1 MAAKKQQRIKQ
12 YQREQAGVPNAAWRR
27 HLLSVLFVLCGLLL
41 LWRAVDK
48 QILESDFL
56 QSKGTERYVETV
68 EIEAHRGMITDRR
81 GDVVAMST
89 PVDTI
94 AANPRLLSASNE
106 KLMPL
111 AQALEMS
118 LAQLKEIISSSSS
131 TYYVRLKRKLQPS
144 EADYVL
150 AVAKANGL
158 KGLYKERSY
167 RRYYPMH
174 EVFSHVVGFTNY
186 EDKGQ
191 EGLERVFDQQLAGL
205 PGKKRVL
212 RDGRRQVVE
221 DIENI
226 QMAEDGKHLALSL
239 DARLQYIAY
248 RELKSA
254 VSKNSATSGSA
265 VVLDVRTGEVLA
277 MVNQPGY
284 NPNGNRSSKN
294 GRLRNRAVTDTF
306 EPGSTMKPFVV
317 LAALND
323 GEVDQDEIIDATSAY
338 YKVRGGTVKDDH
350 GPYGMIDLGTLL
362 AKSSNVGAAKLAMR
376 LDSEKYYEFLKRFGF
391 GEPVSFNFPAETSG
405 VLPHWS
411 GWAEIEKATISY
423 GYRLSTNTI
432 QLARAYAALANDGV
446 AIPLTLLKRGDKSFK
461 GHRVIDAS
469 SAIAVREMLTKVVEP
484 GGTATKAA
492 VSNYQVAGK
501 TGTSK
506 KVAPE
511 GGYSKDRY
519 VSLFAG
525 LAPADNPRLA
535 MVVMIDE
542 PKGKQYY
549 GGQVAGPVFS
559 KTMSEALRL
568 MNVKPDVEK
577 PDVRLASKGVR

>member
-27 HLLSVLFVLCGLLL
+27 HLLSAVFVLGGVLLV
-41 LWRAVDK
+41 WRAVDK
-48 QILESDFL
+48 QVLESDFL
-56 QSKGTERYVETV
+56 QSKGEERYIETV

-94 AANPRLLSASNE
+94 AANPHLLSASNE

-118 LAQLKEIISSSSS
+118 LAQLKKIISSSSS

-174 EVFSHVVGFTNY
+174 EVFSHVVGFTDY

-191 EGLERVFDQQLAGL
+191 EGLERVFDKQLAGL

-254 VSKNSATSGSA
+254 VSKNSAISGSA
-265 VVLDVRTGEVLA
+265 VVLDVKTGEVLA

-317 LAALND
+317 AAALD
-323 GEVDQDEIIDATSAY
+323 FDEVSIGELIDTAPGY
-338 YKVRGGTVKDDH
+338 FKVRGGVVKDHDVL
-350 GPYGMIDLGTLL
+350 GEIDLDTLL

-376 LDSEKYYEFLKRFGF
+376 LDSEKYYDFLKRLGF
-391 GEPVSFNFPAETSG
+391 GEPVAFDFPAETSG

-411 GWAEIEKATISY
+411 GWAEIEKATISF
-423 GYRLSTNTI
+423 GYHLSTNTM

-446 AIPLTLLKRGDKSFK
+446 AVPLTLLKRGDEKIE
-461 GHRVIDAS
+461 GRRVFETD
-469 SAIAVREMLTKVVEP
+469 SAKAVRQMLTKVVQP
-484 GGTATKAA
+484 GGTATQAA

-501 TGTSK
+501 TGTAK
-506 KVAPE
+506 KIAVE
-511 GGYSKDRY
+511 GGYADDRY
-519 VSLFAG
+519 VALFAG

-535 MVVMIDE
+535 MVVMVDE
-542 PKGKQYY
+542 PKGKHYY
-549 GGQVAGPVFS
+549 GGLVAGPVFS

-568 MNVKPDVEK
+568 MNVKPDAEK
-577 PDVRLASKGVR
+577 PDVRLASQGVR

>member
-27 HLLSVLFVLCGLLL
+27 HLLSAVFVLGGVLLV
-41 LWRAVDK
+41 WRAVDK
-48 QILESDFL
+48 QVLESDFL
-56 QSKGTERYVETV
+56 QSKGEERYIETV

-118 LAQLKEIISSSSS
+118 LAQLKKIISSSSS

-174 EVFSHVVGFTNY
+174 EVFSHVVGFTDY

-191 EGLERVFDQQLAGL
+191 EGLERVFDKQLAGL

-254 VSKNSATSGSA
+254 VSKNSAISGSA
-265 VVLDVRTGEVLA
+265 VVLDVKTGEVLA

-317 LAALND
+317 AAALD
-323 GEVDQDEIIDATSAY
+323 FDEVSIGELIDTAPGY
-338 YKVRGGTVKDDH
+338 FKVRGGVVKDHDVL
-350 GPYGMIDLGTLL
+350 GEIDLDTLL

-376 LDSEKYYEFLKRFGF
+376 LDSEKYYDFLQRLGF
-391 GEPVSFNFPAETSG
+391 GEPVSFDFPAETSG
-405 VLPHWS
+405 VLPHWT

-423 GYRLSTNTI
+423 GYRLSANTM

-446 AIPLTLLKRGDKSFK
+446 AVPLTLLKRGDEKIE
-461 GHRVIDAS
+461 GRRVFEAD
-469 SAIAVREMLTKVVEP
+469 SAKAVRQMLTKVVQP
-484 GGTATKAA
+484 GGTATQAA

-501 TGTSK
+501 TGTAK
-506 KVAPE
+506 KIAVE
-511 GGYSKDRY
+511 GGYADDRY
-519 VSLFAG
+519 VALFAG

-535 MVVMIDE
+535 MVVMVDE
-542 PKGKQYY
+542 PKGKHYY
-549 GGQVAGPVFS
+549 GGLVAGPVFS

-568 MNVKPDVEK
+568 MNVKPDAEK
-577 PDVRLASKGVR
+577 PDVRLASQGVR

>member
-27 HLLSVLFVLCGLLL
+27 HLLSAVFVLGGVLLV
-41 LWRAVDK
+41 WRAVDK
-48 QILESDFL
+48 QVLESDFL
-56 QSKGTERYVETV
+56 QSKGEERYIETV

-118 LAQLKEIISSSSS
+118 LAQLKKIISSSSS

-174 EVFSHVVGFTNY
+174 EVFSHVVGFTDY

-191 EGLERVFDQQLAGL
+191 EGLERVFDEQLAGL

-254 VSKNSATSGSA
+254 VSKNSAISGSA

-317 LAALND
+317 AAALD
-323 GEVDQDEIIDATSAY
+323 FDEVSIGELIDTAPGY
-338 YKVRGGTVKDDH
+338 FKVRGGVVKDHDVL
-350 GPYGMIDLGTLL
+350 GEIDLDTLL

-376 LDSEKYYEFLKRFGF
+376 LDSEKYYDFLQRLGF
-391 GEPVSFNFPAETSG
+391 GEPVAFDFPAETSG
-405 VLPHWS
+405 VLPHWT

-423 GYRLSTNTI
+423 GYRLSANTM

-446 AIPLTLLKRGDKSFK
+446 AVPLTLLKRGDEKIE
-461 GHRVIDAS
+461 GRRVFEAD
-469 SAIAVREMLTKVVEP
+469 SAKAVRQMLTKVVQP
-484 GGTATKAA
+484 GGTATQAA

-525 LAPADNPRLA
+525 LAPADSPRLA
-535 MVVMIDE
+535 MVVMVDE
-542 PKGKQYY
+542 PKGKHYY
-549 GGQVAGPVFS
+549 GGLVAGPVFS

-568 MNVKPDVEK
+568 MNVKPDAEK
-577 PDVRLASKGVR
+577 PDVRLASQGVR

>member
-27 HLLSVLFVLCGLLL
+27 HLLSTVFVLGGVLLV
-41 LWRAVDK
+41 WRAVDK
-48 QILESDFL
+48 QVLESDFL
-56 QSKGTERYVETV
+56 QSKGEERYIETV

-118 LAQLKEIISSSSS
+118 LAQLKKIISSSSS

-174 EVFSHVVGFTNY
+174 EVFSHVVGFTDY

-191 EGLERVFDQQLAGL
+191 EGLERVFDKQLAGL

-254 VSKNSATSGSA
+254 VSKNSAISGSA
-265 VVLDVRTGEVLA
+265 VVLDVKTGEVLA

-317 LAALND
+317 AAALD
-323 GEVDQDEIIDATSAY
+323 FDEVSIGELIDTAPGY
-338 YKVRGGTVKDDH
+338 FKVRGGVVKDHDVL
-350 GPYGMIDLGTLL
+350 GEIDLDTLL

-376 LDSEKYYEFLKRFGF
+376 LDSEKYYDFLKRLGF
-391 GEPVSFNFPAETSG
+391 GEPVAFDFPAETSG

-411 GWAEIEKATISY
+411 GWAEIEKATISF
-423 GYRLSTNTI
+423 GYHLSTNTM

-446 AIPLTLLKRGDKSFK
+446 AVPLTLLKRGDEKIE
-461 GHRVIDAS
+461 GRRVFETD
-469 SAIAVREMLTKVVEP
+469 SAKAVRQMLTKVVQP
-484 GGTATKAA
+484 GGTATQAA

-501 TGTSK
+501 TGTAK
-506 KVAPE
+506 KIAVE
-511 GGYSKDRY
+511 GGYADDRY
-519 VSLFAG
+519 VALFAG

-535 MVVMIDE
+535 MVVMVDE
-542 PKGKQYY
+542 PKGKHYY
-549 GGQVAGPVFS
+549 GGLVAGPVFS

-568 MNVKPDVEK
+568 MNVKPDAEK
-577 PDVRLASKGVR
+577 PDVRLASQGVR

>member
-27 HLLSVLFVLCGLLL
+27 HFVSGVFALGAAWLVVEAVNQQVLK
-41 LWRAVDK
+41 A
-48 QILESDFL
+48 DFL
-56 QSKGTERYVETV
+56 QSKGEERYIETV

-118 LAQLKEIISSSSS
+118 LAQLKKIISSSSS

-174 EVFSHVVGFTNY
+174 EVFSHVVGFTDY

-191 EGLERVFDQQLAGL
+191 EGLERVFDQQLSGL

-212 RDGRRQVVE
+212 RNGRRQVVE

-265 VVLDVRTGEVLA
+265 VVLDVKTGEVLV

-284 NPNGNRSSKN
+284 NPNGNRSSRN
-294 GRLRNRAVTDTF
+294 GRLRNRVVTDIY

-317 LAALND
+317 AAALD
-323 GEVDQDEIIDATSAY
+323 FDKTSIGELIDTAPGY
-338 YKVRGGTVKDDH
+338 FRVKGGVIKDPKDF
-350 GPYGMIDLGTLL
+350 GEIDLDTLL

-376 LDSEKYYEFLKRFGF
+376 LDSEKYFDFLKRLGF
-391 GEPVSFNFPAETSG
+391 GESVAFDFPAEALGS
-405 VLPHWS
+405 LPDWR
-411 GWAEIEKATISY
+411 GWAEIEKATISF
-423 GYRLSTNTI
+423 GYHLSVNTI
-432 QLARAYAALANDGV
+432 QLARAYATLANDGV
-446 AIPLTLLKRGDKSFK
+446 AVPLTLLKRGNEKIDGQRIF
-461 GHRVIDAS
+461 DAS
-469 SAIAVREMLTKVVEP
+469 SAKAVRQMLTKVVQP
-484 GGTATKAA
+484 GGTATQAA
-492 VSNYQVAGK
+492 ISNYQVAGK
-501 TGTSK
+501 TGTAK
-506 KVAPE
+506 KIAIE
-511 GGYSKDRY
+511 GGYADDRY
-519 VSLFAG
+519 VALFAG
-525 LAPADNPRLA
+525 FAPAENPRLA
-535 MVVMIDE
+535 MVVMVDE

-577 PDVRLASKGVR
+577 PDVRLASQGVR

>member
-27 HLLSVLFVLCGLLL
+27 HLLSAVFVLGGVLLV
-41 LWRAVDK
+41 WRAVDK
-48 QILESDFL
+48 QVLESDFL
-56 QSKGTERYVETV
+56 QSKGEERYIETV

-118 LAQLKEIISSSSS
+118 LAQLKKIISSSSS

-174 EVFSHVVGFTNY
+174 EVFSHVVGFTDY

-191 EGLERVFDQQLAGL
+191 EGLERVFDKQLAGL

-254 VSKNSATSGSA
+254 VSKNSAISGSA
-265 VVLDVRTGEVLA
+265 VVLDVKTGEVLA

-317 LAALND
+317 AAALD
-323 GEVDQDEIIDATSAY
+323 FDEVSIGELIDTAPGY
-338 YKVRGGTVKDDH
+338 FKVRGGVVKDHDVL
-350 GPYGMIDLGTLL
+350 GEIDLDTLL

-376 LDSEKYYEFLKRFGF
+376 LDSEKYYDFLQRLGF
-391 GEPVSFNFPAETSG
+391 GEPVAFDFPAETSG
-405 VLPHWS
+405 VLPHWT

-423 GYRLSTNTI
+423 GYRLSANTM

-446 AIPLTLLKRGDKSFK
+446 AVPLTLLKRGDEKIE
-461 GHRVIDAS
+461 GRRVFEAD
-469 SAIAVREMLTKVVEP
+469 SAKAVRQMLTKVVQP
-484 GGTATKAA
+484 GGTATQAA

-501 TGTSK
+501 TGTAK
-506 KVAPE
+506 KIAVE
-511 GGYSKDRY
+511 GGYADDRY
-519 VSLFAG
+519 VALFAG

-535 MVVMIDE
+535 MVVMVDE
-542 PKGKQYY
+542 PKGKHYY
-549 GGQVAGPVFS
+549 GGLVAGPVFS

-568 MNVKPDVEK
+568 MNVKPDAEK
-577 PDVRLASKGVR
+577 PDVRLASQGVR

>member
-27 HLLSVLFVLCGLLL
+27 HLLSAVFVLGGVLLV
-41 LWRAVDK
+41 WRAVDK
-48 QILESDFL
+48 QVLESDFL
-56 QSKGTERYVETV
+56 QSKGEERYIETV

-118 LAQLKEIISSSSS
+118 LAQLKKIISSSSS

-174 EVFSHVVGFTNY
+174 EVFSHVVGFTDY

-191 EGLERVFDQQLAGL
+191 EGLERVFDEQLAGL

-254 VSKNSATSGSA
+254 VSKNSAISGSA
-265 VVLDVRTGEVLA
+265 VVLDVKTGEVLA

-317 LAALND
+317 AAALD
-323 GEVDQDEIIDATSAY
+323 FDEVSIGELIDTAPGY
-338 YKVRGGTVKDDH
+338 FKVRGGVVKDHDVL
-350 GPYGMIDLGTLL
+350 GEIDLDTLL

-376 LDSEKYYEFLKRFGF
+376 LDSEKYYDFLKRLGF
-391 GEPVSFNFPAETSG
+391 GEPVAFDFPAETSG
-405 VLPHWS
+405 VLPHWT

-423 GYRLSTNTI
+423 GYRLSANTM

-446 AIPLTLLKRGDKSFK
+446 AVPLTLLKRGDEKIE
-461 GHRVIDAS
+461 GRRVFETD
-469 SAIAVREMLTKVVEP
+469 SAKAVRQMLTKVVQP
-484 GGTATKAA
+484 GGTATQAA

-501 TGTSK
+501 TGTAK
-506 KVAPE
+506 KIAVE
-511 GGYSKDRY
+511 GGYADDRY
-519 VSLFAG
+519 VALFAG

-535 MVVMIDE
+535 MVVMVDE
-542 PKGKQYY
+542 PKGKHYY
-549 GGQVAGPVFS
+549 GGLVAGPVFS

-568 MNVKPDVEK
+568 MNVKPDAEK
-577 PDVRLASKGVR
+577 PDVRLASQGVR

>member
-27 HLLSVLFVLCGLLL
+27 HLLSTVFVLGGVLLV
-41 LWRAVDK
+41 WRAVDK
-48 QILESDFL
+48 QVLESDFL
-56 QSKGTERYVETV
+56 QSKGEERYIETV

-118 LAQLKEIISSSSS
+118 LAQLKKIISSSSS

-174 EVFSHVVGFTNY
+174 EVFSHVVGFTDY

-191 EGLERVFDQQLAGL
+191 EGLERVFDEQLAGL

-254 VSKNSATSGSA
+254 VSKNSAISGSA
-265 VVLDVRTGEVLA
+265 VVLDVKTGEVLA

-317 LAALND
+317 AAALD
-323 GEVDQDEIIDATSAY
+323 FDEVSIGELIDTAPGY
-338 YKVRGGTVKDDH
+338 FKVRGGVVKDHDVL
-350 GPYGMIDLGTLL
+350 GEIDLDTLL

-376 LDSEKYYEFLKRFGF
+376 LDSEKYYDFLKRLGF
-391 GEPVSFNFPAETSG
+391 GEPVAFDFPAETSG

-411 GWAEIEKATISY
+411 GWAEIEKATISF
-423 GYRLSTNTI
+423 GYHLSTNTM

-446 AIPLTLLKRGDKSFK
+446 AVPLTLLKRGDEKIE
-461 GHRVIDAS
+461 GRRVFETD
-469 SAIAVREMLTKVVEP
+469 SAKAVRQMLTKVVQP
-484 GGTATKAA
+484 GGTATQAA

-501 TGTSK
+501 TGTAK
-506 KVAPE
+506 KIAVE
-511 GGYSKDRY
+511 GGYADDRY
-519 VSLFAG
+519 VALFAG

-535 MVVMIDE
+535 MVVMVDE
-542 PKGKQYY
+542 PKGKHYY
-549 GGQVAGPVFS
+549 GGLVAGPVFS

-568 MNVKPDVEK
+568 MNVKPDAEK
-577 PDVRLASKGVR
+577 PDVRLASQGVR

>member
-27 HLLSVLFVLCGLLL
+27 HLLSAVFVLGGVLLV
-41 LWRAVDK
+41 WRAVDK
-48 QILESDFL
+48 QVLESDFL
-56 QSKGTERYVETV
+56 QSKGEERYIETV

-118 LAQLKEIISSSSS
+118 LAQLKKIISSSSS

-174 EVFSHVVGFTNY
+174 EVFSHVVGFTDY

-191 EGLERVFDQQLAGL
+191 EGLERVFDEQLAGL

-254 VSKNSATSGSA
+254 VSKNSAISGSA
-265 VVLDVRTGEVLA
+265 VILDVRTGEVLA

-317 LAALND
+317 AAALD
-323 GEVDQDEIIDATSAY
+323 FDEVSIGELIDTAPGY
-338 YKVRGGTVKDDH
+338 FKVRGGVVKDHDVL
-350 GPYGMIDLGTLL
+350 GEIDLDTLL

-376 LDSEKYYEFLKRFGF
+376 LDSEKYYDFLRRLGF
-391 GEPVSFNFPAETSG
+391 GEPVAFDFPAETSG
-405 VLPHWS
+405 VLPHWT

-423 GYRLSTNTI
+423 GYRLSANTM

-446 AIPLTLLKRGDKSFK
+446 AVPLTLLKRGDEKIE
-461 GHRVIDAS
+461 GRRVFEAD
-469 SAIAVREMLTKVVEP
+469 SAKAVRQMLTKVVQP
-484 GGTATKAA
+484 GGTATQAA

-525 LAPADNPRLA
+525 LAPADSPRLA
-535 MVVMIDE
+535 MVVMVDE
-542 PKGKQYY
+542 PKGKHYY
-549 GGQVAGPVFS
+549 GGLVAGPVFS

-568 MNVKPDVEK
+568 MNVKPDAEK
-577 PDVRLASKGVR
+577 PDVRLASQGVR

>member
-27 HLLSVLFVLCGLLL
+27 HLLSAVFVLGGVLLV
-41 LWRAVDK
+41 WRAVDK
-48 QILESDFL
+48 QVLESDFL
-56 QSKGTERYVETV
+56 QSKGEERYIETV

-118 LAQLKEIISSSSS
+118 LAQLKKIISSSSS

-174 EVFSHVVGFTNY
+174 EVFSHVVGFTDY

-191 EGLERVFDQQLAGL
+191 EGLERVFDEQLAGL

-254 VSKNSATSGSA
+254 VSKNSAISGSA
-265 VVLDVRTGEVLA
+265 VILDVRTGEVLA

-317 LAALND
+317 AAALD
-323 GEVDQDEIIDATSAY
+323 FDEVSIGELIDTAPGY
-338 YKVRGGTVKDDH
+338 FKVRGGVVKDHDVL
-350 GPYGMIDLGTLL
+350 GEIDLDTLL

-376 LDSEKYYEFLKRFGF
+376 LDSEKYYDFLQRLGF
-391 GEPVSFNFPAETSG
+391 GEPVAFDFPAETSG
-405 VLPHWS
+405 VLPHWT

-423 GYRLSTNTI
+423 GYRLSANTM

-446 AIPLTLLKRGDKSFK
+446 AVPLTLLKRGDEKIE
-461 GHRVIDAS
+461 GRRVFEAD
-469 SAIAVREMLTKVVEP
+469 SAKAVRQMLTKVVQP
-484 GGTATKAA
+484 GGTATQAA

-535 MVVMIDE
+535 MVVMVDE
-542 PKGKQYY
+542 PKGKHYY
-549 GGQVAGPVFS
+549 GGLVAGPVFS

-568 MNVKPDVEK
+568 MNVKPDAEK
-577 PDVRLASKGVR
+577 PDVRLASQGVR

>member
-27 HLLSVLFVLCGLLL
+27 HLLSAVFVLGGVLLV
-41 LWRAVDK
+41 WRAVDK
-48 QILESDFL
+48 QVLESDFL
-56 QSKGTERYVETV
+56 QSKGEERYIETV

-118 LAQLKEIISSSSS
+118 LAQLKKIISSSSS

-174 EVFSHVVGFTNY
+174 EVFSHVVGFTDY

-191 EGLERVFDQQLAGL
+191 EGLERVFDEQLAGL

-254 VSKNSATSGSA
+254 VSKNSAISGSA
-265 VVLDVRTGEVLA
+265 VILDVRTGEVLA

-317 LAALND
+317 AAALD
-323 GEVDQDEIIDATSAY
+323 FDEVSIGELIDTAPGY
-338 YKVRGGTVKDDH
+338 FKVRGGVVKDHDVL
-350 GPYGMIDLGTLL
+350 GEIDLDTLL

-376 LDSEKYYEFLKRFGF
+376 LDSEKYYDFLQRLGF
-391 GEPVSFNFPAETSG
+391 GEPVAFDFPAETSG
-405 VLPHWS
+405 VLPHWT

-423 GYRLSTNTI
+423 GYRLSANTM

-446 AIPLTLLKRGDKSFK
+446 AVPLTLLKRGDEKIE
-461 GHRVIDAS
+461 GRRVFEAD
-469 SAIAVREMLTKVVEP
+469 SAKAVRQMLTKVVQP
-484 GGTATKAA
+484 GGTATQAA

-525 LAPADNPRLA
+525 LAPADSPRLA
-535 MVVMIDE
+535 MVVMVDE
-542 PKGKQYY
+542 PKGKHYY
-549 GGQVAGPVFS
+549 GGLVAGPVFS

-568 MNVKPDVEK
+568 MNVKPDAEK
-577 PDVRLASKGVR
+577 PDVRLASQGVR

>member
-27 HLLSVLFVLCGLLL
+27 HFVSGVFALGAAWLVVEAVNQQVLK
-41 LWRAVDK
+41 A
-48 QILESDFL
+48 DFL
-56 QSKGTERYVETV
+56 QSKGEERYIETV

-118 LAQLKEIISSSSS
+118 LAQLKKIISSSSS

-248 RELKSA
+248 RELKLA

-284 NPNGNRSSKN
+284 NPNGNR
-294 GRLRNRAVTDTF
+294 
-306 EPGSTMKPFVV
+306 
-317 LAALND
+317 
-323 GEVDQDEIIDATSAY
+323 
-338 YKVRGGTVKDDH
+338 
-350 GPYGMIDLGTLL
+350 
-362 AKSSNVGAAKLAMR
+362 
-376 LDSEKYYEFLKRFGF
+376 
-391 GEPVSFNFPAETSG
+391 
-405 VLPHWS
+405 
-411 GWAEIEKATISY
+411 
-423 GYRLSTNTI
+423 
-432 QLARAYAALANDGV
+432 
-446 AIPLTLLKRGDKSFK
+446 
-461 GHRVIDAS
+461 
-469 SAIAVREMLTKVVEP
+469 
-484 GGTATKAA
+484 
-492 VSNYQVAGK
+492 
-501 TGTSK
+501 
-506 KVAPE
+506 
-511 GGYSKDRY
+511 
-519 VSLFAG
+519 
-525 LAPADNPRLA
+525 
-535 MVVMIDE
+535 
-542 PKGKQYY
+542 
-549 GGQVAGPVFS
+549 
-559 KTMSEALRL
+559 
-568 MNVKPDVEK
+568 
-577 PDVRLASKGVR
+577 

>member
-12 YQREQAGVPNAAWRR
+12 YQREQAGAPNASWRR
-27 HLLSVLFVLCGLLL
+27 HLLSAVFVFGGVVLV
-41 LWRAVDK
+41 WRAVDK

-56 QSKGTERYVETV
+56 QSKGAERYVETV

-89 PVDTI
+89 PVDRI
-94 AANPRLLSASNE
+94 VANPRLLSASNE

-111 AQALEMS
+111 AQALEVS
-118 LAQLKEIISSSSS
+118 LAQLKKIISSSSS

-174 EVFSHVVGFTNY
+174 EVFSHVIGFT
-186 EDKGQ
+186 DHSGKGV
-191 EGLERVFDQQLAGL
+191 EGLEYQFNKQLAGL
-205 PGKKRVL
+205 TGKKRVL

-265 VVLDVRTGEVLA
+265 VVLDVKTGEVLA

-284 NPNGNRSSKN
+284 NPNGNKSSKN
-294 GRLRNRAVTDTF
+294 GQLRNRAVTDTF

-317 LAALND
+317 LAALNG
-323 GEVDQDEIIDATSAY
+323 GEVDQDEIIDTTSAF
-338 YKVRGGTVKDDH
+338 YKVSGGTVKDDH

-376 LDSEKYYEFLKRFGF
+376 LDSEKYYDFLKRVGF
-391 GEPVSFNFPAETSG
+391 GEPIAFDFPAGASG

-411 GWAEIEKATISY
+411 GWADFEKATISF
-423 GYRLSTNTI
+423 GYHLSTNTM
-432 QLARAYAALANDGV
+432 QLARAYAVLANDGV
-446 AIPLTLLKRGDKSFK
+446 SVPLTLLKRGDEKIE
-461 GHRVIDAS
+461 GRRVFEAG
-469 SAIAVREMLTKVVEP
+469 SAKAVHQMLTKVVQP
-484 GGTATKAA
+484 GGTATQASI
-492 VSNYQVAGK
+492 SNYQVAGK
-501 TGTSK
+501 TGTAK
-506 KVAPE
+506 KAVV
-511 GGYSKDRY
+511 GGYADDRY
-519 VSLFAG
+519 IALFAG

-568 MNVKPDVEK
+568 MNVKPDAEK
-577 PDVRLASKGVR
+577 PDVRLASQGVR

>member
-27 HLLSVLFVLCGLLL
+27 HLLSAVFVLGGVLLV
-41 LWRAVDK
+41 WRAVDK
-48 QILESDFL
+48 QVLESDFL
-56 QSKGTERYVETV
+56 QSKGEERYIETV

-118 LAQLKEIISSSSS
+118 LAQLKKIISSSSS

-174 EVFSHVVGFTNY
+174 EVFSHVVGFTDY

-191 EGLERVFDQQLAGL
+191 EGLERVFDEQLAGL

-254 VSKNSATSGSA
+254 VSKNSAISGSA
-265 VVLDVRTGEVLA
+265 VILDVRTGEVLA

-317 LAALND
+317 AAALD
-323 GEVDQDEIIDATSAY
+323 FDEVSIGELIDTAPGY
-338 YKVRGGTVKDDH
+338 FKVRGGVVKDH
-350 GPYGMIDLGTLL
+350 NVLGEIDLDTLL

-376 LDSEKYYEFLKRFGF
+376 LDSEKYYDFLQRLGF
-391 GEPVSFNFPAETSG
+391 GEPVAFDFPAETSG
-405 VLPHWS
+405 VLPHWT

-423 GYRLSTNTI
+423 GYRLSANTM
-432 QLARAYAALANDGV
+432 QFARAYAALANDGV
-446 AIPLTLLKRGDKSFK
+446 AVPLTLLKRGDEKIE
-461 GHRVIDAS
+461 GRRVFEAD
-469 SAIAVREMLTKVVEP
+469 SAKAVRQMLTKVVQP
-484 GGTATKAA
+484 GGTATQAA

-501 TGTSK
+501 TGTAK
-506 KVAPE
+506 KIAVE
-511 GGYSKDRY
+511 GGYADDRY
-519 VSLFAG
+519 VALFAG

-535 MVVMIDE
+535 MVVMVDE
-542 PKGKQYY
+542 PKGKHYY
-549 GGQVAGPVFS
+549 GGLVAGPVFS

-568 MNVKPDVEK
+568 MNVKPDAEK
-577 PDVRLASKGVR
+577 PDVRLASQGVR

>member
-27 HLLSVLFVLCGLLL
+27 HLLSAVFVLGGVLLV
-41 LWRAVDK
+41 WRAVDK
-48 QILESDFL
+48 QVLESDFL
-56 QSKGTERYVETV
+56 QSKGEERYIETV

-118 LAQLKEIISSSSS
+118 LAQLKKIISSSSS

-174 EVFSHVVGFTNY
+174 EVFSHVVGFTDY

-191 EGLERVFDQQLAGL
+191 EGLERVFDKQLAGL

-254 VSKNSATSGSA
+254 VSKNSAISGSA
-265 VVLDVRTGEVLA
+265 VVLDVKTGEVLA

-317 LAALND
+317 AAALD
-323 GEVDQDEIIDATSAY
+323 FDEVSIGELIDTAPGY
-338 YKVRGGTVKDDH
+338 FKVRGGVVKDHDVL
-350 GPYGMIDLGTLL
+350 GEIDLDTLL

-376 LDSEKYYEFLKRFGF
+376 LDSEKYHDFLKRLGF
-391 GEPVSFNFPAETSG
+391 GEPVAFDFPAETSG
-405 VLPHWS
+405 ILPHWS
-411 GWAEIEKATISY
+411 GWAEIEKATISF
-423 GYRLSTNTI
+423 GYHLSTNTM

-446 AIPLTLLKRGDKSFK
+446 AVPLTLLKRGDEKIE
-461 GHRVIDAS
+461 GRRVFETD
-469 SAIAVREMLTKVVEP
+469 SAKAVRQMLTKVVQP
-484 GGTATKAA
+484 GGTATQAA

-501 TGTSK
+501 TGTAK
-506 KVAPE
+506 KIAVE
-511 GGYSKDRY
+511 GGYADDRY
-519 VSLFAG
+519 VALFAG

-535 MVVMIDE
+535 MVVMVDE
-542 PKGKQYY
+542 PKGKHYY
-549 GGQVAGPVFS
+549 GGLVAGPVFS

-568 MNVKPDVEK
+568 MNVKPDAEK
-577 PDVRLASKGVR
+577 PDVRLASQGVR

>member
-27 HLLSVLFVLCGLLL
+27 HLLSAVFVLGGVLLV
-41 LWRAVDK
+41 WRAVDK
-48 QILESDFL
+48 QVLESDFL
-56 QSKGTERYVETV
+56 QSKGEERYIETV

-106 KLMPL
+106 KLMLL

-118 LAQLKEIISSSSS
+118 LAQLKKIISSSSS

-174 EVFSHVVGFTNY
+174 EVFSHVVGFTDY

-191 EGLERVFDQQLAGL
+191 EGLERVFDEQLAGL

-254 VSKNSATSGSA
+254 VSKNSAISGSA
-265 VVLDVRTGEVLA
+265 VILDVRTGEVLA

-317 LAALND
+317 AAALD
-323 GEVDQDEIIDATSAY
+323 FDEVSIGELIDTAPGY
-338 YKVRGGTVKDDH
+338 FKVRGGVVKDHDVL
-350 GPYGMIDLGTLL
+350 GEIDLDTLL

-376 LDSEKYYEFLKRFGF
+376 LDSEKYYDFLQRLGF
-391 GEPVSFNFPAETSG
+391 GEPVAFDFPAETSG
-405 VLPHWS
+405 VLPHWT

-423 GYRLSTNTI
+423 GYRLSANTM

-446 AIPLTLLKRGDKSFK
+446 AVPLTLLKRGDEKIE
-461 GHRVIDAS
+461 GRRVFEAD
-469 SAIAVREMLTKVVEP
+469 SAKAVRQMLTKVVQP
-484 GGTATKAA
+484 GGTATQAA

-525 LAPADNPRLA
+525 LAPADSPRLA
-535 MVVMIDE
+535 MVVMVDE
-542 PKGKQYY
+542 PKGKHYY
-549 GGQVAGPVFS
+549 GGLVAGPVFS

-568 MNVKPDVEK
+568 MNVKPDAEK
-577 PDVRLASKGVR
+577 PDVRLASQGVR

>member
-27 HLLSVLFVLCGLLL
+27 HLLSAVFVLGGVLLV
-41 LWRAVDK
+41 WRAVDK
-48 QILESDFL
+48 QVLESDFL
-56 QSKGTERYVETV
+56 QSKGEERYIETV

-118 LAQLKEIISSSSS
+118 LAQLKKIISSSSS

-174 EVFSHVVGFTNY
+174 EVFSHVVGFTDY

-191 EGLERVFDQQLAGL
+191 EGLERVFDEQLAGL

-254 VSKNSATSGSA
+254 VSKNSAISGSA
-265 VVLDVRTGEVLA
+265 VVLDVKTGEVLA

-317 LAALND
+317 AAALD
-323 GEVDQDEIIDATSAY
+323 FDEVSIGELIDTAPGY
-338 YKVRGGTVKDDH
+338 FKVRGGVVKDHDVL
-350 GPYGMIDLGTLL
+350 GEIDLDTLL

-376 LDSEKYYEFLKRFGF
+376 LDSEQYYDFLKRLGF
-391 GEPVSFNFPAETSG
+391 GEPVTFDFPAETSG

-411 GWAEIEKATISY
+411 GWAEIEKATISF
-423 GYRLSTNTI
+423 GYHLSTNTM

-446 AIPLTLLKRGDKSFK
+446 AVPLTLLKRGDEKIE
-461 GHRVIDAS
+461 GRRVFEAD
-469 SAIAVREMLTKVVEP
+469 SAKAVRQMLTKVVQP
-484 GGTATKAA
+484 GGTATQAA

-501 TGTSK
+501 TGTAK
-506 KVAPE
+506 KIAVE
-511 GGYSKDRY
+511 GGYADDRY
-519 VSLFAG
+519 VALFAG

-535 MVVMIDE
+535 MVVMVDE
-542 PKGKQYY
+542 PKGKHYY
-549 GGQVAGPVFS
+549 GGLVAGPVFS

-568 MNVKPDVEK
+568 MNVKPDAEK
-577 PDVRLASKGVR
+577 PDVRLASQGVR

>member
-27 HLLSVLFVLCGLLL
+27 HLLSAVFVLGGVLLV
-41 LWRAVDK
+41 WRAIDK
-48 QILESDFL
+48 QVLESDFL
-56 QSKGTERYVETV
+56 QSKGEERYIETV

-106 KLMPL
+106 KLLPL

-118 LAQLKEIISSSSS
+118 LAQLKKIISSSSS

-174 EVFSHVVGFTNY
+174 EVFSHVVGFTDY

-191 EGLERVFDQQLAGL
+191 EGLERVFDEQLAGL

-254 VSKNSATSGSA
+254 VSKNSAISGSA
-265 VVLDVRTGEVLA
+265 VILDVRTGEVLA

-317 LAALND
+317 AAALD
-323 GEVDQDEIIDATSAY
+323 FDEVSIGELIDTAPGY
-338 YKVRGGTVKDDH
+338 FKVRGGVVKDHDVL
-350 GPYGMIDLGTLL
+350 GEIDLDTLL

-376 LDSEKYYEFLKRFGF
+376 LDSEKYYDFLQRLGF
-391 GEPVSFNFPAETSG
+391 GEPVAFDFPAETSG
-405 VLPHWS
+405 VLPHWT

-423 GYRLSTNTI
+423 GYRLSANTM

-446 AIPLTLLKRGDKSFK
+446 AVPLTLLKRGDEKIE
-461 GHRVIDAS
+461 GRRVFEAD
-469 SAIAVREMLTKVVEP
+469 SAKAVRQMLTKVVQP
-484 GGTATKAA
+484 GGTATQAA

-525 LAPADNPRLA
+525 LAPADSPRLA
-535 MVVMIDE
+535 MVVMVDE
-542 PKGKQYY
+542 PKGKHYY
-549 GGQVAGPVFS
+549 GGLVAGPVFS

-568 MNVKPDVEK
+568 MNVKPDAEK
-577 PDVRLASKGVR
+577 PDVRLASQGVR

>member
-27 HLLSVLFVLCGLLL
+27 HLLSAVFVLGGVLLV
-41 LWRAVDK
+41 WRAIDK
-48 QILESDFL
+48 QVLESDFL
-56 QSKGTERYVETV
+56 QSKGEERYIETV

-118 LAQLKEIISSSSS
+118 LAQLKKIISSSSS

-174 EVFSHVVGFTNY
+174 EVFSHVVGFTDY

-191 EGLERVFDQQLAGL
+191 EGLERVFDEQLAGL

-248 RELKSA
+248 RELKSV
-254 VSKNSATSGSA
+254 VSKNSAISGSA
-265 VVLDVRTGEVLA
+265 VVLDVKTGEVLA

-317 LAALND
+317 AAALD
-323 GEVDQDEIIDATSAY
+323 FDEVSIGELIDTAPGY
-338 YKVRGGTVKDDH
+338 FKVRGGVVKDHDVL
-350 GPYGMIDLGTLL
+350 GEIDLDTLL

-376 LDSEKYYEFLKRFGF
+376 LDSEKYYDFLQRLGF
-391 GEPVSFNFPAETSG
+391 GEPVAFDFPAETSG
-405 VLPHWS
+405 VLPHWT

-423 GYRLSTNTI
+423 GYRLSANTM

-446 AIPLTLLKRGDKSFK
+446 AVPLTLLKRGDEKIE
-461 GHRVIDAS
+461 GRRVFEAD
-469 SAIAVREMLTKVVEP
+469 SAKAVRQMLTKVVQP
-484 GGTATKAA
+484 GGTATQAA

-525 LAPADNPRLA
+525 LAPADSPRLA
-535 MVVMIDE
+535 MVVMVDE
-542 PKGKQYY
+542 PKGKHYY
-549 GGQVAGPVFS
+549 GGLVAGPVFS

-568 MNVKPDVEK
+568 MNVKPDAEK
-577 PDVRLASKGVR
+577 PDVRLASQGVR

>member
-27 HLLSVLFVLCGLLL
+27 HFLSGVFALGAAWLVVEAVNQQVLK
-41 LWRAVDK
+41 A
-48 QILESDFL
+48 DFL
-56 QSKGTERYVETV
+56 QSKGEERYIETV

-106 KLMPL
+106 RLMPL

-118 LAQLKEIISSSSS
+118 LAQLKKIISSSSS

-174 EVFSHVVGFTNY
+174 EVFSHVIGFTDY

-254 VSKNSATSGSA
+254 VSINSATSGSA
-265 VVLDVRTGEVLA
+265 VVLDVKTGEVLA

-317 LAALND
+317 AAALD
-323 GEVDQDEIIDATSAY
+323 FDEASIGELIDTAPGY
-338 YKVRGGTVKDDH
+338 FKVRGGVVKDHDVL
-350 GPYGMIDLGTLL
+350 GEIDLDTLL

-376 LDSEKYYEFLKRFGF
+376 LDSEKYYDFLKRLGF
-391 GEPVSFNFPAETSG
+391 GEPVAFDFPAETSG

-411 GWAEIEKATISY
+411 GWAEIEKATISF
-423 GYRLSTNTI
+423 GYHLSTNTM
-432 QLARAYAALANDGV
+432 QLARAYATLANDGV
-446 AIPLTLLKRGDKSFK
+446 AVPLTLLKRGDEKIE
-461 GHRVIDAS
+461 GRRVFDAS
-469 SAIAVREMLTKVVEP
+469 SAKSVRQMLTKVVQP
-484 GGTATKAA
+484 GGTATQAA

-501 TGTSK
+501 TGTAK
-506 KVAPE
+506 KIAVE
-511 GGYSKDRY
+511 GGYADDRY

-535 MVVMIDE
+535 MVVMVDE
-542 PKGKQYY
+542 PKGKHYY
-549 GGQVAGPVFS
+549 GGLVAGPVFS

-568 MNVKPDVEK
+568 MNVRPDAEK
-577 PDVRLASKGVR
+577 PDVRLASQGVR

>member
-27 HLLSVLFVLCGLLL
+27 HLLSAVFVLGGVLLV
-41 LWRAVDK
+41 WRAIDK
-48 QILESDFL
+48 QVLESDFL
-56 QSKGTERYVETV
+56 QSKGEERYIETV

-118 LAQLKEIISSSSS
+118 LAQLKKIISSSSS

-174 EVFSHVVGFTNY
+174 EVFSHVVGFTDY

-191 EGLERVFDQQLAGL
+191 EGLERVFDEQLAGL

-254 VSKNSATSGSA
+254 VSKNSAISGSA
-265 VVLDVRTGEVLA
+265 VILDVRTGEVLA

-317 LAALND
+317 AAALD
-323 GEVDQDEIIDATSAY
+323 FDEVSIGELIDTAPGY
-338 YKVRGGTVKDDH
+338 FKVRGGVVKDHDVL
-350 GPYGMIDLGTLL
+350 GEIDLDTLL

-376 LDSEKYYEFLKRFGF
+376 LDSEKYYDFLQRLGF
-391 GEPVSFNFPAETSG
+391 GEPVAFDFPAETSG
-405 VLPHWS
+405 VLPHWT

-423 GYRLSTNTI
+423 GYRLSANTM

-446 AIPLTLLKRGDKSFK
+446 AVPLTLLKRGDEKIE
-461 GHRVIDAS
+461 GRRVFEAD
-469 SAIAVREMLTKVVEP
+469 SAKAVRQMLTKVVQP
-484 GGTATKAA
+484 GGTATQAA

-525 LAPADNPRLA
+525 LAPADSPRLA
-535 MVVMIDE
+535 MVVMVDE
-542 PKGKQYY
+542 PKGKHYY
-549 GGQVAGPVFS
+549 GGLVAGPVFS

-568 MNVKPDVEK
+568 MNVKPDAEK
-577 PDVRLASKGVR
+577 PDVRLASQGVR

>member
-27 HLLSVLFVLCGLLL
+27 HLLSTVFVLGGVLLV
-41 LWRAVDK
+41 WRAVDK
-48 QILESDFL
+48 QVLESDFL
-56 QSKGTERYVETV
+56 QSKGEERYIETV

-118 LAQLKEIISSSSS
+118 LAQLKKIISSSSS

-174 EVFSHVVGFTNY
+174 EVFSHVVGFTDY

-191 EGLERVFDQQLAGL
+191 EGLERVFDEQLAGL

-254 VSKNSATSGSA
+254 VSKNSAISGSA
-265 VVLDVRTGEVLA
+265 VVLDVKTGEVLA

-317 LAALND
+317 AAALD
-323 GEVDQDEIIDATSAY
+323 FDEVSIGELIDTAPGY
-338 YKVRGGTVKDDH
+338 FKVRGGVVKDHDVL
-350 GPYGMIDLGTLL
+350 GEIDLDTLL

-376 LDSEKYYEFLKRFGF
+376 LDSEKYYDFLKRLGF
-391 GEPVSFNFPAETSG
+391 GEPVAFDFPAETSG
-405 VLPHWS
+405 ILPHWS
-411 GWAEIEKATISY
+411 GWAEIEKATISF
-423 GYRLSTNTI
+423 GYHLSTNTM

-446 AIPLTLLKRGDKSFK
+446 AVPLTLLKRGDEKIE
-461 GHRVIDAS
+461 GRRVFETD
-469 SAIAVREMLTKVVEP
+469 SAKAVRQMLTKVVQP
-484 GGTATKAA
+484 GGTATQAA

-501 TGTSK
+501 TGTAK
-506 KVAPE
+506 KIAVE
-511 GGYSKDRY
+511 GGYADDRY
-519 VSLFAG
+519 VALFAG

-535 MVVMIDE
+535 MVVMVDE
-542 PKGKQYY
+542 PKGKHYY
-549 GGQVAGPVFS
+549 GGLVAGPVFS

-568 MNVKPDVEK
+568 MNVKPDAEK
-577 PDVRLASKGVR
+577 PDVRLASQGVR

>member
-27 HLLSVLFVLCGLLL
+27 HLLSAVFVLGGVLLV
-41 LWRAVDK
+41 WRAVDK
-48 QILESDFL
+48 QVLESDFL
-56 QSKGTERYVETV
+56 QSKGEERYIETV

-118 LAQLKEIISSSSS
+118 LAQLKKIISSSSS

-174 EVFSHVVGFTNY
+174 EVFSHVVGFTDY

-191 EGLERVFDQQLAGL
+191 EGLERVFDEQLAGL

-254 VSKNSATSGSA
+254 VSKNSAISGSA
-265 VVLDVRTGEVLA
+265 VVLDVKTGEVLA

-317 LAALND
+317 AAALD
-323 GEVDQDEIIDATSAY
+323 FDEVSIGELIDTAPGY
-338 YKVRGGTVKDDH
+338 FKVRGGVVKDHDVL
-350 GPYGMIDLGTLL
+350 GEIDLDTLL

-376 LDSEKYYEFLKRFGF
+376 LDSEKYYDFLQRLGF
-391 GEPVSFNFPAETSG
+391 GEPVAFDFPAETSG
-405 VLPHWS
+405 VLPHWT

-423 GYRLSTNTI
+423 GYRLSANTM

-446 AIPLTLLKRGDKSFK
+446 AVPLTLLKRGDEKIE
-461 GHRVIDAS
+461 GRRVFEAG
-469 SAIAVREMLTKVVEP
+469 SAKAVRQMLTKVVQP
-484 GGTATKAA
+484 GGTATQAA

-525 LAPADNPRLA
+525 LAPADSPRLA
-535 MVVMIDE
+535 MVVMVDE
-542 PKGKQYY
+542 PKGKHYY
-549 GGQVAGPVFS
+549 GGLVAGPVFS

-568 MNVKPDVEK
+568 MNVKPDAVK
-577 PDVRLASKGVR
+577 PDVRFASQGVR

>member
-27 HLLSVLFVLCGLLL
+27 HLLSAVFVLGGVLLV
-41 LWRAVDK
+41 WRAVDK
-48 QILESDFL
+48 QVLESDFL
-56 QSKGTERYVETV
+56 QSKGEERYIETV

-118 LAQLKEIISSSSS
+118 LAQLKKIISSSSS

-174 EVFSHVVGFTNY
+174 EVFSHVVGFTDY

-191 EGLERVFDQQLAGL
+191 EGLERVFDEQLAGL

-254 VSKNSATSGSA
+254 VSKNSAISGSA
-265 VVLDVRTGEVLA
+265 VILDVRTGEVLA

-317 LAALND
+317 AAALD
-323 GEVDQDEIIDATSAY
+323 FDEVSIGELIDTAPGY
-338 YKVRGGTVKDDH
+338 FKVRGGVVKDHDVL
-350 GPYGMIDLGTLL
+350 GEIDLDTLL

-376 LDSEKYYEFLKRFGF
+376 LDSEKYYDFLQRLGF
-391 GEPVSFNFPAETSG
+391 GEPVAFDFPAETSG
-405 VLPHWS
+405 VLPHWT

-423 GYRLSTNTI
+423 GYRLSANTM

-446 AIPLTLLKRGDKSFK
+446 AVPLTLLKRGDEKIE
-461 GHRVIDAS
+461 GRRVFEAD
-469 SAIAVREMLTKVVEP
+469 SAKAVRQMLTKVVQP
-484 GGTATKAA
+484 GGTATQAA

-525 LAPADNPRLA
+525 VAPADSPRLA
-535 MVVMIDE
+535 MVVMVDE
-542 PKGKQYY
+542 PKGKHYY
-549 GGQVAGPVFS
+549 GGLVAGPVFS

-568 MNVKPDVEK
+568 MNVKPDAEK
-577 PDVRLASKGVR
+577 PDVRLASQGVR

>member
-27 HLLSVLFVLCGLLL
+27 HFVSGVFALGAAWLVVEAVNQQVLK
-41 LWRAVDK
+41 A
-48 QILESDFL
+48 DFL
-56 QSKGTERYVETV
+56 QSKGEERYIETV
-68 EIEAHRGMITDRR
+68 DIEAHRGMITDRR

-118 LAQLKEIISSSSS
+118 LAQLKKIISSSSS

-174 EVFSHVVGFTNY
+174 EVFSHVVGFTDY

-226 QMAEDGKHLALSL
+226 QMAEDGRHLALSL

-254 VSKNSATSGSA
+254 VSKHSATSGSA
-265 VVLDVRTGEVLA
+265 VVLDIKTGEVLA

-317 LAALND
+317 AAALD
-323 GEVDQDEIIDATSAY
+323 FDEVSIGDLIDTAPGY
-338 YKVRGGTVKDDH
+338 FKVRGGVVKDHDVL
-350 GPYGMIDLGTLL
+350 GEIDLDTLL

-376 LDSEKYYEFLKRFGF
+376 LDSEKYYDFLKQLGF
-391 GEPVSFNFPAETSG
+391 GEPVAFDFPAETSG

-411 GWAEIEKATISY
+411 GWAEIEKATISF
-423 GYRLSTNTI
+423 GYHLSTNTM

-446 AIPLTLLKRGDKSFK
+446 SVPLTLLKRGDEDVK
-461 GHRVIDAS
+461 GRRVFGAS
-469 SAIAVREMLTKVVEP
+469 SAKAVRQMLTKVVQP
-484 GGTATKAA
+484 GGTATQAA

-501 TGTSK
+501 TGTAK
-506 KVAPE
+506 KIAVE
-511 GGYSKDRY
+511 GGYADDRY
-519 VSLFAG
+519 VALFAG

-535 MVVMIDE
+535 MVVMVDE

-549 GGQVAGPVFS
+549 GGLVAGPVFS

-568 MNVKPDVEK
+568 MNVKPDAEK
-577 PDVRLASKGVR
+577 PDVRLASQGVR

>member
-27 HLLSVLFVLCGLLL
+27 HLLSAVFVLGGVLLV
-41 LWRAVDK
+41 WRAVDK
-48 QILESDFL
+48 QVLESDFL
-56 QSKGTERYVETV
+56 QSKGEERYIETV

-118 LAQLKEIISSSSS
+118 LAQLKKIISSSSS

-174 EVFSHVVGFTNY
+174 EVFSHVVGFTDY

-191 EGLERVFDQQLAGL
+191 EGLERVFDEQLAGL

-254 VSKNSATSGSA
+254 VSKNSAISGSA
-265 VVLDVRTGEVLA
+265 VVLDVKTGEVLA

-317 LAALND
+317 AAALD
-323 GEVDQDEIIDATSAY
+323 FDEVSIGELIDTAPGY
-338 YKVRGGTVKDDH
+338 FKVRGGVVKDHDVL
-350 GPYGMIDLGTLL
+350 GEIDLDTLL

-376 LDSEKYYEFLKRFGF
+376 LDSEKYYDFLKRLGF
-391 GEPVSFNFPAETSG
+391 GEPVAFDFPAETSG

-411 GWAEIEKATISY
+411 GWAEIEKATISF
-423 GYRLSTNTI
+423 GYHLSTNTM

-446 AIPLTLLKRGDKSFK
+446 AVPLTLLKRGDEKIE
-461 GHRVIDAS
+461 GRRVFETD
-469 SAIAVREMLTKVVEP
+469 SAKAVRQMLTKVVQP
-484 GGTATKAA
+484 GGTATQAA

-501 TGTSK
+501 TGTAK
-506 KVAPE
+506 KIAVE
-511 GGYSKDRY
+511 GGYADDRY
-519 VSLFAG
+519 VALFAG

-535 MVVMIDE
+535 MVVMVDE
-542 PKGKQYY
+542 PKGKHYY
-549 GGQVAGPVFS
+549 GGLVAGPVFS

-568 MNVKPDVEK
+568 MNVKPDAEK
-577 PDVRLASKGVR
+577 PDVRLASQGVR

>member
-27 HLLSVLFVLCGLLL
+27 HLVSVLFVLCGLLL
-41 LWRAVDK
+41 LWRAVAK

-118 LAQLKEIISSSSS
+118 LAQLKKIISSSSS

-174 EVFSHVVGFTNY
+174 EVFSHVVGFTDY

-265 VVLDVRTGEVLA
+265 VVLDVKTGEVLA

-317 LAALND
+317 AAALD
-323 GEVDQDEIIDATSAY
+323 FDEVSIGELIDTAPGY
-338 YKVRGGTVKDDH
+338 FKVRGGVVKDHDV
-350 GPYGMIDLGTLL
+350 LGEINLDTLL

-376 LDSEKYYEFLKRFGF
+376 LDSEKYYDFLKRLGF
-391 GEPVSFNFPAETSG
+391 GEPVAFDFPAETSG

-411 GWAEIEKATISY
+411 GWAEIEKATISF
-423 GYRLSTNTI
+423 GYHLSTNTM

-446 AIPLTLLKRGDKSFK
+446 AVPLTLLKRGDEKLE
-461 GHRVIDAS
+461 GRRVFDAS
-469 SAIAVREMLTKVVEP
+469 SAKAVRQMLTKVVQP
-484 GGTATKAA
+484 GGTATQAA

-501 TGTSK
+501 TGTAK
-506 KVAPE
+506 KIAVE
-511 GGYSKDRY
+511 GGYADDRY
-519 VSLFAG
+519 VALFAG
-525 LAPADNPRLA
+525 LAPANNPRLA
-535 MVVMIDE
+535 MVVMVDE
-542 PKGKQYY
+542 PKGKRYY
-549 GGQVAGPVFS
+549 GGLVAGPVFS

-568 MNVKPDVEK
+568 MNVKPDAEK
-577 PDVRLASKGVR
+577 PDVRLASQGLR

>member
-27 HLLSVLFVLCGLLL
+27 HLLSAVFVLGGVLLV
-41 LWRAVDK
+41 WRAVDK
-48 QILESDFL
+48 QVLESDFL
-56 QSKGTERYVETV
+56 QSKGEERYIETV

-118 LAQLKEIISSSSS
+118 LAQLKKIISSSSS

-174 EVFSHVVGFTNY
+174 EVFSHVVGFTDY

-191 EGLERVFDQQLAGL
+191 EGLERVFDEQLAGL

-254 VSKNSATSGSA
+254 VSKNSAISGSA
-265 VVLDVRTGEVLA
+265 VVLDVKTGEVLA

-317 LAALND
+317 AAALD
-323 GEVDQDEIIDATSAY
+323 FDEVSIGELIDTAPGY
-338 YKVRGGTVKDDH
+338 FKVRGGVVKDHDVL
-350 GPYGMIDLGTLL
+350 GEIDLDTLL

-376 LDSEKYYEFLKRFGF
+376 LDSEKYYDFLQRLGF
-391 GEPVSFNFPAETSG
+391 GEPVAFDFPAETSG

-423 GYRLSTNTI
+423 GYRLSANTM

-446 AIPLTLLKRGDKSFK
+446 AVPLTLLKRGDEKIE
-461 GHRVIDAS
+461 GRRVFEAD
-469 SAIAVREMLTKVVEP
+469 SAKAVRQMLTKVVQP
-484 GGTATKAA
+484 GGTATQAA

-501 TGTSK
+501 TGTAK
-506 KVAPE
+506 KIAVE
-511 GGYSKDRY
+511 GGYADDRY
-519 VSLFAG
+519 VALFAG

-535 MVVMIDE
+535 MVVMVDE
-542 PKGKQYY
+542 PKGKHYY
-549 GGQVAGPVFS
+549 GGLVAGPVFS

-568 MNVKPDVEK
+568 MNVKPDAEK
-577 PDVRLASKGVR
+577 PDVRLASQGVR

>member
-27 HLLSVLFVLCGLLL
+27 HLLSAVFVLGGVLLV
-41 LWRAVDK
+41 WRAVDK
-48 QILESDFL
+48 QVLESDFL
-56 QSKGTERYVETV
+56 QSKGEERYIETV

-118 LAQLKEIISSSSS
+118 LAQLKKIISSSSS

-174 EVFSHVVGFTNY
+174 EVFSHVVGFTDY

-191 EGLERVFDQQLAGL
+191 EGLERVFDEQLAGL

-254 VSKNSATSGSA
+254 VSKNSAISGSA
-265 VVLDVRTGEVLA
+265 VVLDVKTGEVLA

-317 LAALND
+317 AAALD
-323 GEVDQDEIIDATSAY
+323 FDEVSIGELIDTAPGY
-338 YKVRGGTVKDDH
+338 FKVRGGVVKDHDVL
-350 GPYGMIDLGTLL
+350 GEIDLDTLL

-376 LDSEKYYEFLKRFGF
+376 LDSEKYHDFLKRLGF
-391 GEPVSFNFPAETSG
+391 GEPVAFDFPAETSG

-411 GWAEIEKATISY
+411 GWAEIEKATISF
-423 GYRLSTNTI
+423 GYHLSTNTM

-446 AIPLTLLKRGDKSFK
+446 AVPLTLLKRGDEKIE
-461 GHRVIDAS
+461 GRRVFETD
-469 SAIAVREMLTKVVEP
+469 SAKAVRQMLTKVVQP
-484 GGTATKAA
+484 GGTATQAA

-501 TGTSK
+501 TGTAK
-506 KVAPE
+506 KIAVE
-511 GGYSKDRY
+511 GGYADDRY
-519 VSLFAG
+519 VALFAG

-535 MVVMIDE
+535 MVVMVDE
-542 PKGKQYY
+542 PKGKHYY
-549 GGQVAGPVFS
+549 GGLVAGPVFS

-568 MNVKPDVEK
+568 MNVKPDAEK
-577 PDVRLASKGVR
+577 PDVRLASQGVR

>member
-27 HLLSVLFVLCGLLL
+27 HLLSTVFVLGGVLLV
-41 LWRAVDK
+41 WRAVDK
-48 QILESDFL
+48 QVLESDFL
-56 QSKGTERYVETV
+56 QSKGEERYIETV

-118 LAQLKEIISSSSS
+118 LAQLKKIISSSSS

-174 EVFSHVVGFTNY
+174 EVFSHVVGFTDY

-191 EGLERVFDQQLAGL
+191 EGLERVFDKQLAGL

-254 VSKNSATSGSA
+254 VSKNSAISGSA
-265 VVLDVRTGEVLA
+265 VVLDVKTGEVLA

-317 LAALND
+317 AAALD
-323 GEVDQDEIIDATSAY
+323 FDEVSIGELIDTAPGY
-338 YKVRGGTVKDDH
+338 FKVRGGVVKDHDVL
-350 GPYGMIDLGTLL
+350 GEIDLDTLL

-376 LDSEKYYEFLKRFGF
+376 LDSEKYYDFLKRLGF
-391 GEPVSFNFPAETSG
+391 GEPVAFDFPAETSG
-405 VLPHWS
+405 ILPHWS
-411 GWAEIEKATISY
+411 GWAEIEKATISF
-423 GYRLSTNTI
+423 GYHLSTNTM

-446 AIPLTLLKRGDKSFK
+446 AVPLTLLKRGDEKIE
-461 GHRVIDAS
+461 GRRVFETD
-469 SAIAVREMLTKVVEP
+469 SAKAVRQMLTKVVQP
-484 GGTATKAA
+484 GGTATQAA

-501 TGTSK
+501 TGTAK
-506 KVAPE
+506 KIAVE
-511 GGYSKDRY
+511 GGYADDRY
-519 VSLFAG
+519 VALFAG

-535 MVVMIDE
+535 MVVMVDE
-542 PKGKQYY
+542 PKGKHYY
-549 GGQVAGPVFS
+549 GGLVAGPVFS

-568 MNVKPDVEK
+568 MNVKPDAEK
-577 PDVRLASKGVR
+577 PDVRLASQGVR